1 MLTALEIIS
10 MLDLQP
16 HPEGGHWRETFR
28 DPQAVNGRPVAIG
41 GYFLLAQGDRPDWRN
56 LDAAELW
63 QFYEG
68 APLELEVADD
78 GGKRAVILGP
88 DVGAGH
94 RAQAA
99 APTGAWQAARTL
111 GDWTLLSCTIG
122 PELDFSAFEVAP
134 AGTSEGADTTAV

>member
-1 MLTALEIIS
+1 MLTAAEITS
-10 MLDLQP
+10 MLNLQP
-16 HPEGGHWRETFR
+16 HPEGGHWCETFR

-41 GYFLLAQGDRPDWRN
+41 GYLLLEKGDRPDWRH

-68 APLELEVADD
+68 APLELEVADE
-78 GGKRAVILGP
+78 GGKRAVILGS
-88 DVGAGH
+88 DAGAGQ
-94 RAQAA
+94 RLQAA

-134 AGTSEGADTTAV
+134 AGASEVADTTAV

>member
-1 MLTALEIIS
+1 MLTAAEIIS

-28 DPQAVNGRPVAIG
+28 DPQTVNGRPVAIG
-41 GYFLLAQGDRPDWRN
+41 GYLLLAQGDRPDWRN

-63 QFYEG
+63 RFYEG
-68 APLELEVADD
+68 TPLELEVADE
-78 GGKRAVILGP
+78 GGKRAVILGS
-88 DVGAGH
+88 DAGAGQ
-94 RAQAA
+94 RLQAA

-122 PELDFSAFEVAP
+122 AELDFSAFEVAP
-134 AGTSEGADTTAV
+134 EEANTPAV

>member
-1 MLTALEIIS
+1 M
-10 MLDLQP
+10 
-16 HPEGGHWRETFR
+16 
-28 DPQAVNGRPVAIG
+28 
-41 GYFLLAQGDRPDWRN
+41 LAQGDRPEWRH

-68 APLELEVADD
+68 APLELAVADE

-88 DVGAGH
+88 DACAGH
-94 RAQAA
+94 RMQAA
-99 APTGAWQAARTL
+99 AANGAWQAARPL

-134 AGTSEGADTTAV
+134 VEVSQATETDAA

>member
-1 MLTALEIIS
+1 MLTAAEIIS

-16 HPEGGHWRETFR
+16 HPQGGHWRETFR
-28 DPQAVNGRPVAIG
+28 DPQAVNGRSVAIG
-41 GYFLLAQGDRPDWRN
+41 GYLLLAQEDRPEWRH

-68 APLELEVADD
+68 APLELAVADE

-88 DVGAGH
+88 DAGAGH
-94 RAQAA
+94 RMQAA

-134 AGTSEGADTTAV
+134 SHGSEAVETGVA

>member
-1 MLTALEIIS
+1 MLTAAEIIS

-41 GYFLLAQGDRPDWRN
+41 GYLLLAQGDRSDWRH

-68 APLELEVADD
+68 APLELEVADE

-88 DVGAGH
+88 DTAAGQ
-94 RAQAA
+94 RLQAA
-99 APTGAWQAARTL
+99 APTGAWQAARPL

-122 PELDFSAFEVAP
+122 PELDFTAFEVAP
-134 AGTSEGADTTAV
+134 AASLEAAETDAA